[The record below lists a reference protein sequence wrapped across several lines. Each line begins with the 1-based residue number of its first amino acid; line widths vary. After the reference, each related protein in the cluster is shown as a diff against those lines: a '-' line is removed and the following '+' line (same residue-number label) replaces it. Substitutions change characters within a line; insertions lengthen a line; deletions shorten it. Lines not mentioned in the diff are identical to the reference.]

1 MTTSLDGLKIVD
13 MSTILMGP
21 YATQLLADFG
31 ADVIK
36 VEPPEGDT
44 VRGIGPARHA
54 GMGGIFL
61 QVNRGKRSIVLDLK
75 QDQGRAALLELVK
88 DADVFVYNM
97 RPQVMARLR
106 LSYED
111 VAAVNSRLVYAG
123 VFGYGQDGPYAA
135 RPAYDD
141 LIQGKIGLPNL
152 YVAAGGASPRYVPLA
167 MADRVVGLYAATA
180 ILSAVMHSRRTG
192 EGQRLD
198 VPMFETMAGF
208 VLGDHIGGR
217 VFEPA
222 AGSAGYQRLL
232 SKDRRPYSTTDGYIC
247 AVIYNDRQWRRF
259 FNAFGLPD
267 LMTADPRFASI
278 TTRTQYIDEIY
289 AMVAELMRARS
300 TDECMR
306 LLEAADIPAERLGT
320 IDELVD
326 DPHLNRKGF
335 IVDMQHPTEGRLKMP
350 GIAAQF
356 SVTKAN
362 VELPAPRLGE
372 HSQEILKE
380 AGYSSEAIA
389 SLLASR
395 VTSEPGMEEA

>member
-1 MTTSLDGLKIVD
+1 MTTSLDGLKVVD

-44 VRGIGPARHA
+44 VRGVGPARHA

-75 QDQGRAALLELVK
+75 QDQGRAVLLELVK

-106 LSYED
+106 LSYEE

-141 LIQGKIGLPNL
+141 LIQGKTGLPNL

-180 ILSAVMHSRRTG
+180 ILSAVMHSKRTG

-222 AGSAGYQRLL
+222 TGSAGYQRLL
-232 SKDRRPYSTTDGYIC
+232 SRDRRPYPTTDGYIC

-259 FNAFGLPD
+259 FTAFGLPD
-267 LMTADPRFASI
+267 LMATDPRFASI
-278 TTRTQYIDEIY
+278 TTRTQHIDEIY
-289 AMVAELMRARS
+289 AMIAELLSKRS
-300 TDECMR
+300 TDECLR

-320 IDELVD
+320 IDDLID
-326 DPHLNRKGF
+326 DLHLNHKGF
-335 IVDMQHPTEGRLKMP
+335 VVDTQHPTEGRLRMP

-356 SVTKAN
+356 SRTAAN
-362 VELPAPRLGE
+362 IGLPAPRLGE
-372 HSQEILKE
+372 HSREILEK
-380 AGYSSEAIA
+380 AGYDDDAIV

-395 VTSEPGMEEA
+395 VTSAPGTDT